1 MTVKRWICAVIAL
14 LLSITACACTAESP
28 EVGGVQVTPEML
40 ESVSRSL
47 AEQEEND
54 DSPETAHTAEIVPF
68 KQKETAESQ
77 EENENISLTDI
88 VYWTESGSVYHIDS
102 QCGSLKNSTKLIQG
116 TVEEALLSKKERACK
131 TCS

>member
-1 MTVKRWICAVIAL
+1 MTRKRWICAVIAL
-14 LLSITACACTAESP
+14 LLLITACACTAEPS

-54 DSPETAHTAEIVPF
+54 DAPETVHTAEIVPF
-68 KQKETAESQ
+68 GQKETSESQ
-77 EENENISLTDI
+77 EDTEKISLTDI

-102 QCGSLKNSTKLIQG
+102 QCGSLKNSTKVIQG